1 MWRFFRESPATFL
14 RPGVFPFHYDI
25 LYKLNLSADFRVVGI
40 TMDKVEETYFL
51 EITQVFS
58 SSAVTDEKELV
69 LTLEDVN
76 TFRSLLDQLNE
87 FQQLLQHVLVGIFTV
102 CV

>member
-1 MWRFFRESPATFL
+1 
-14 RPGVFPFHYDI
+14 
-25 LYKLNLSADFRVVGI
+25 
-40 TMDKVEETYFL
+40 MDKVEETYFL

-58 SSAVTDEKELV
+58 SSAVTDDKELV
-69 LTLEDVN
+69 LPLEDVN

-87 FQQLLQHVLVGIFTV
+87 FQHLLQHVLVGIFTV

>member
-1 MWRFFRESPATFL
+1 
-14 RPGVFPFHYDI
+14 
-25 LYKLNLSADFRVVGI
+25 
-40 TMDKVEETYFL
+40 MDKVEETYFL

-58 SSAVTDEKELV
+58 SSVVTDDKELV
-69 LTLEDVN
+69 LPLEDVN

-87 FQQLLQHVLVGIFTV
+87 FQHLLQHVLVGIFTV

>member
-1 MWRFFRESPATFL
+1 MALEFPIELEFRNVDFYGFE
-14 RPGVFPFHYDI
+14 PGPHWWEA
-25 LYKLNLSADFRVVGI
+25 NAI
-40 TMDKVEETYFL
+40 TTVPSLLLEETYFL

-58 SSAVTDEKELV
+58 SSAVTDYKELV